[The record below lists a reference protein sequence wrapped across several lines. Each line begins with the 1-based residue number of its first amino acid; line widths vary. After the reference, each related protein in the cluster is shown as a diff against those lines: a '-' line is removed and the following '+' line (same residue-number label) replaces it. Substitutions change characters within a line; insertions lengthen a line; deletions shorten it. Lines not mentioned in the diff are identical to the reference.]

1 MRWTSIFFRN
11 AREPQNEN
19 KVPFK
24 AMLPL
29 KLRDRVS
36 SKNQKVTG
44 MFLYKKIKFIIIK
57 LLLFL

>member
-1 MRWTSIFFRN
+1 MKLTSIFFRT
-11 AREPQNEN
+11 ARAPQNEN

-36 SKNQKVTG
+36 SKNQSVAG
-44 MFLYKKIKFIIIK
+44 
-57 LLLFL
+57 LFLHKKSIS